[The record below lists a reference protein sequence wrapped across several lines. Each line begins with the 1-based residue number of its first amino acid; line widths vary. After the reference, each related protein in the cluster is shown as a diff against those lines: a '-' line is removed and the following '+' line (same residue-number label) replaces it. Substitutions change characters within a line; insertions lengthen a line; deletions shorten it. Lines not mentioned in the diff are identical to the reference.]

1 MTTAAGR
8 TGLGDLLDR
17 LLDSGAVVAGEVAI
31 GLADVELLFLDLRVF
46 LTGVDS
52 ASRRGELPPELLHH
66 APRGT
71 APALSDPRLP
81 ELPRRLDL
89 DDQRPEYGVIGLVL
103 LLVEVLRELI
113 QGQAVARLHGGSLND
128 DEVER
133 LGAAL
138 RRLDERID
146 ALRRFVSTDQ
156 PRRLDAALE
165 GSSLR

>member
-1 MTTAAGR
+1 MTAAVAAR

-17 LLDSGAVVAGEVAI
+17 LLDCGAVVAGDVVI
-31 GLADVELLFLDLRVF
+31 GLADVELLVLDLRLL
-46 LTGVDS
+46 LTGVES
-52 ASRRGELPPELLHH
+52 ANRRGALPPELLHH
-66 APRGT
+66 EPRTFAGS
-71 APALSDPRLP
+71 AGSSLP
-81 ELPRRLDL
+81 ELPRQFDL
-89 DDQRPEYGVIGLVL
+89 DDERSEQGIFGLVL

-146 ALRRFVSTDQ
+146 ALREFVRSHRPDDLLGMTD
-156 PRRLDAALE
+156 
-165 GSSLR
+165 GSFLR